1 MRDNGMCL
9 KRPTFICMTA
19 QGHRLRNYFD
29 ENGIKYLSAANKLGV
44 HVNTLRNWMS
54 QEELTQSALN
64 KLVSTFPSI
73 IGVFDEVQF
82 WTFNEHQFRA
92 SNSETLEQED
102 IHKRYQ
108 ELLHRYN
115 ELLEKHVALQEQLML
130 K

>member
-1 MRDNGMCL
+1 MCL
-9 KRPTFICMTA
+9 KRPTFISMTA

>member
-1 MRDNGMCL
+1 
-9 KRPTFICMTA
+9 MTA

-92 SNSETLEQED
+92 SNSETLEQEN

-108 ELLHRYN
+108 DLLHRYN

>member
-1 MRDNGMCL
+1 MRDNDVCV
-9 KRPTFICMTA
+9 KRPTFVRMTA

-29 ENGIKYLSAANKLGV
+29 ENGIKYLSAAQKLDV

-73 IGVFDEVQF
+73 IGVFKEVQF
-82 WTFNEHQFRA
+82 WSLNVNQFRA

-108 ELLHRYN
+108 DLLHRYN

>member
-1 MRDNGMCL
+1 MCL

-92 SNSETLEQED
+92 SNSETLEQEN

-108 ELLHRYN
+108 DLLHRYN

>member
-92 SNSETLEQED
+92 SNSETLEQEN

-108 ELLHRYN
+108 DLLHRYN

>member
-1 MRDNGMCL
+1 MCL